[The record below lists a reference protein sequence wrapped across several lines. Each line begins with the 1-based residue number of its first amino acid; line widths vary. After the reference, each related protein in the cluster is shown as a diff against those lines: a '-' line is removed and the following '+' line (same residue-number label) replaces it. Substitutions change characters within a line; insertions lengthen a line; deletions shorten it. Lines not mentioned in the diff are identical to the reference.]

1 MIVDEVEM
9 TTNVHCIIN
18 IEVKRLNFYR
28 NNLINDTYTYKEII
42 ANHDPCERTLKNK
55 KIRL

>member
-1 MIVDEVEM
+1 VDEVEM

-42 ANHDPCERTLKNK
+42 ANHDQCESTLKNK

>member
-9 TTNVHCIIN
+9 TANVHYIIN

-42 ANHDPCERTLKNK
+42 ANHDKCESTLKNK
-55 KIRL
+55 